1 MTTIQRILRLIAIV
15 LMILAIPFIGMQLRA
30 DVAWSMADFVLAAI
44 VLCGA
49 GVVYEIIRTILNTP
63 RQRMLVGIGIAV
75 IVFVGWVEL
84 AVGVFG
90 TPFAGS

>member
-30 DVAWSMADFVLAAI
+30 DVAWSTADFVLAAI
-44 VLCGA
+44 VLCSA
-49 GVVYEIIRTILNTP
+49 GIVYELLRVILKTS

-75 IVFVGWVEL
+75 IVCVGWVEL

-90 TPFAGS
+90 TSFAGS